1 MKYNINKVDNVSFI
15 TIDNE
20 KGMNIVLSSFGASIF
35 DLELIDK
42 RNNKESIVIT
52 PSDLNDFYYN
62 DGYHGKTVGRFSG
75 RIDKGICYINNT
87 KYNLDINWNNVNSL
101 HGGNDSISFKNF
113 DYEISDNENTLDV
126 SFKVIEKEN
135 KLPGD
140 VNYNIIY
147 KINKDN
153 NEFTIYF
160 NATSTKDTIVN
171 LTNHVYF
178 NLSGNGKNTIL
189 DHKLQLNCD
198 TYTKLNNELI
208 TTSIDKVNKVM
219 DFTKLHKISKYIND
233 ESLQNHKALGYDH
246 CFIKQDIQN
255 STIAIL
261 KDEKSKRNLTIK
273 TSYPSIVV
281 YTCNYPSSFDFNRNR
296 FKISKHHAIC
306 LECQFI
312 PNGIN
317 MDNVNKAILKKDEV
331 YNHYINYKFD
341 IK

>member
-1 MKYNINKVDNVSFI
+1 MIISKFYRKKEINS
-15 TIDNE
+15 
-20 KGMNIVLSSFGASIF
+20 
-35 DLELIDK
+35 
-42 RNNKESIVIT
+42 
-52 PSDLNDFYYN
+52 
-62 DGYHGKTVGRFSG
+62 
-75 RIDKGICYINNT
+75 
-87 KYNLDINWNNVNSL
+87 
-101 HGGNDSISFKNF
+101 
-113 DYEISDNENTLDV
+113 
-126 SFKVIEKEN
+126 
-135 KLPGD
+135 
-140 VNYNIIY
+140 
-147 KINKDN
+147 N

-160 NATSTKDTIVN
+160 NAASTKDTIVN